1 MERGNVIPTAGFARE
16 ETWDWCF
23 DGLPHNSTVAITT
36 NGVLSDPE
44 AMRVFTGGFNAMIKT
59 INPYRVV
66 ICGNYP
72 SWIQEKYPDLKI
84 TQIMTFGQMWKQRT
98 DTVYAFS

>member
-1 MERGNVIPTAGFARE
+1 M
-16 ETWDWCF
+16 
-23 DGLPHNSTVAITT
+23 
-36 NGVLSDPE
+36 LSDPE

-84 TQIMTFGQMWKQRT
+84 TQIMTFGQMWNKELILYMRFLR
-98 DTVYAFS
+98 YGARIEK